1 MGTGYRSSLL
11 TATADGAAAARGSR
25 LRLACRR
32 APRTPPRRAPRRA
45 ALLLL
50 RTAAARPP
58 LSPPAPSRPTV
69 ARFALAARTAGRV
82 NNQLHKKRRQFEAGE
97 YPPPPA
103 APAAAYAQPAPLVGG
118 PSGAYGGRC
127 ALNPNCVRGYK
138 HGGKGGPCKLRWSL
152 AAGAAAPAPPS
163 PDGGGGARIVGVFH
177 EEGARLWSAGV
188 VCGQSP
194 APGQPQGPE
203 GAQLLVHFDGDPPD
217 LIVPVNVDADEW
229 AWEGSAGAAALRQA
243 SAPRPLAAAM
253 PPPPPPITATSSGES
268 PDLLSGVI
276 GSPELSGAFGDE
288 CLQACDDPD
297 EPDTDAAVP
306 APWSPP
312 RTYAPV
318 APGSGPRP
326 RRSPPPPPP
335 ARRSPPP
342 RAPHSLYL
350 SCCLATLA
358 TCLPR
363 RVRRAAAAPAR
374 ARRGRGGGAAGSRRR
389 ELFARRL

>member
-1 MGTGYRSSLL
+1 M
-11 TATADGAAAARGSR
+11 
-25 LRLACRR
+25 
-32 APRTPPRRAPRRA
+32 
-45 ALLLL
+45 
-50 RTAAARPP
+50 
-58 LSPPAPSRPTV
+58 
-69 ARFALAARTAGRV
+69 
-82 NNQLHKKRRQFEAGE
+82 
-97 YPPPPA
+97 
-103 APAAAYAQPAPLVGG
+103 
-118 PSGAYGGRC
+118 
-127 ALNPNCVRGYK
+127 RGYK

-152 AAGAAAPAPPS
+152 AAGAAAAAPAS
-163 PDGGGGARIVGVFH
+163 PDGGGGARIVVVYL

-297 EPDTDAAVP
+297 EPETDAAVP

-335 ARRSPPP
+335 APEVTAAA
-342 RAPHSLYL
+342 RAPFSLPQL
-350 SCCLATLA
+350 
-358 TCLPR
+358 LPR
-363 RVRRAAAAPAR
+363 DFGDLPAPACAPSGRGPGRARGRGRGRGRGRAAA
-374 ARRGRGGGAAGSRRR
+374 R